1 MKSLAMK
8 FTAIVLA
15 AVFLLTG
22 VASVLGMVFAAILDE
37 EQQTPDEI
45 YYEELRHEARMVAY
59 AQVCAWRTYQNS
71 PVPREVVD
79 WGVKLGVVDVS
90 GLPLDEPLDY
100 GLKAVGWIIA
110 EQNGEFHTEGDMTPG
125 AGRYSFYFEA
135 ISPSYEI
142 VMPSTHVQEPQKH
155 TFGYG
160 GISYSVLRRIG
171 VPCSVEVM
179 VEVGDIPFAMDLL
192 FFVYAI
198 SDMLPLILIASL
210 LLFGMCMVYLCWV
223 AGRKKGA
230 DGIHPAGLNALPLD
244 LYTVAVGFLGA
255 AGIYVWSRLGDTLE
269 NGFYSWMLVW
279 LMAILSWVICLLPVI
294 YIFAIAAQVKAG
306 NFYWWR
312 RSIVGMAL
320 RLCWKAAKW
329 LIQGLRQV
337 FSRAYRALRSMARM
351 IPTVWQWL
359 LTAFL
364 MVFIPVI
371 LLILATTSWGSAR
384 EFFVI
389 LLLGSLVCDIALVWY
404 GGWCFG
410 TILKAAKRM
419 AAGDLD
425 AKIDTKQLYGS
436 FRGCAEHLNTTSD
449 AAMLAAREK
458 IKSERMKTEL
468 ITNVSHDIKTPL
480 TSLIN
485 YVDLLQK
492 PHTQEEGQQ
501 YLEVLARQSAR
512 LKKLIE
518 DLMEMSKASTGNV
531 TTQITQVNAAEAVHQ
546 ALGEFADKLLAARL
560 TSVVRLPEEPVSMQA
575 DGRLAWRVM
584 GNLLSNAVK
593 YAMPGT
599 RLYVDV
605 EKQEN
610 RVLISFKNISAEP
623 LNISA
628 EELMERFV
636 RGDASRNTE
645 GSGLGLNIA
654 ASLME
659 VQGGRMEVL
668 VDGDLFK
675 VTLFFPC
682 S

>member
-8 FTAIVLA
+8 FAGILLA
-15 AVFLLTG
+15 AVLLLTAIG
-22 VASVLGMVFAAILDE
+22 SVLGMVFASALE
-37 EQQTPDEI
+37 AEGQTPDEI
-45 YYEELRHEARMVAY
+45 LYEELRYEAREIAY
-59 AQVCAWRTYQNS
+59 AKVRTHLTYQSS
-71 PVPREVVD
+71 PVPREVID
-79 WGVKLGVVDVS
+79 WGVSLGMVDIYNVPLAH
-90 GLPLDEPLDY
+90 GLE
-100 GLKAVGWIIA
+100 AVGWIITDPGGQSHS
-110 EQNGEFHTEGDMTPG
+110 EGELTPDN
-125 AGRYSFYFEA
+125 GRYSFYFEA

-142 VMPSTHVQEPQKH
+142 VVPTHVVQEPQKNI
-155 TFGYG
+155 FSYG
-160 GISYSVLRRIG
+160 GTNYSILRREG
-171 VPCSVEVM
+171 QMHSVEVM
-179 VEVGDIPFAMDLL
+179 LEIYNLPFQWDLL

-198 SDMLPLILIASL
+198 SDILPLILIASL
-210 LLFGMCMVYLCWV
+210 LLFGVCMVYLCWA
-223 AGRKKGA
+223 AGRKKGD
-230 DGIHPAGLNALPLD
+230 DGIRPAGLNAMPLD
-244 LYTVAVGFLGA
+244 LYTVAVGFLGFL
-255 AGIYVWSRLGDTLE
+255 GVYVWFHLMDTME
-269 NGFYSWMLVW
+269 NGNYSRMLVW
-279 LMAILSWVICLLPVI
+279 LMVILSWIICLLPVC

-306 NFYWWR
+306 KGYWWR
-312 RSIVGMAL
+312 RSIIGMVL
-320 RLCWKAAKW
+320 SVVWRVAKW
-329 LIQGLRQV
+329 LLGRCYRCLRAMVQ
-337 FSRAYRALRSMARM
+337 M
-351 IPTVWQWL
+351 IPTIWQWL
-359 LTAFL
+359 LAAFL
-364 MVFIPVI
+364 MVAMPV
-371 LLILATTSWGSAR
+371 LFLILANASWGSAQA
-384 EFFVI
+384 FFI
-389 LLLGSLVCDIALVWY
+389 LLLLGSLVSDVVLVWY

-410 TILKAAKRM
+410 TILRAANRM
-419 AAGDLD
+419 ARGDLD
-425 AKIDTKQLYGS
+425 TKIDTKQLYGS
-436 FRGCAEHLNTTSD
+436 FRSCAEHLNTTSD

-458 IKSERMKTEL
+458 MKSERMKTEL

-501 YLEVLARQSAR
+501 YLDVLARQSNR

-531 TTQITQVNAAEAVHQ
+531 TTQITTVDPSEAVHQ
-546 ALGEFADKLLAARL
+546 ALGEFADKLFAAQL
-560 TSVVRLPEEPVSMQA
+560 TPVLRLPEEPIAMQA
-575 DGRLAWRVM
+575 DGRLTWRVM
-584 GNLLSNAVK
+584 GNLLGNAVK

-605 EKQEN
+605 EQRESK
-610 RVLISFKNISAEP
+610 VLISFKNISAEP

-659 VQGGRMEVL
+659 VQGGSMQVT

>member
-8 FTAIVLA
+8 FAAIVLA
-15 AVFLLTG
+15 AVFLLAG
-22 VASVLGMVFAAILDE
+22 IASVLGMVLVASLE
-37 EQQTPDEI
+37 ERNETPDEMF
-45 YYEELRHEARMVAY
+45 YEELRYEAMQVAY
-59 AQVCAWRTYQNS
+59 AQVRAWQTYQNS
-71 PVPREVVD
+71 PVPQEVVD
-79 WGVKLGVVDVS
+79 HGVSLGIVDVYNVPLAS
-90 GLPLDEPLDY
+90 GLQ
-100 GLKAVGWIIA
+100 AVGWILTD
-110 EQNGEFHTEGDMTPG
+110 QNGKCHLDGSMDPG
-125 AGRYSFYFEA
+125 TDRHGFFFEA
-135 ISPSYEI
+135 IAPSYEI
-142 VMPSTHVQEPQKH
+142 VMPSADVHEPQKN

-160 GISYSVLRRIG
+160 GISYSVLRRSG
-171 VPCSVEVM
+171 ETFRVEVM
-179 VEVGDIPFAMDLL
+179 LEVTDIPSHWDLL

-198 SDMLPLILIASL
+198 SDLLPLILIACL
-210 LLFGMCMVYLCWV
+210 LLFGICMVYLCWAAGKKKV
-223 AGRKKGA
+223 AE
-230 DGIHPAGLNALPLD
+230 GIHPAGMNALPLD
-244 LYTVAVGFLGA
+244 LYTVIVGILGA
-255 AGIYVWSRLGDTLE
+255 IGVTVWFRLMDTME
-269 NGFYSWMLVW
+269 NGSFYWMLVW
-279 LMAILSWVICLLPVI
+279 LTGVLSWVICLLPVC

-306 NFYWWR
+306 NGYWWR
-312 RSIVGMAL
+312 RSIVGIVLA
-320 RLCWKAAKW
+320 LCWRV
-329 LIQGLRQV
+329 LRRLL
-337 FSRAYRALRSMARM
+337 RAVKRFLGRVYRALRSMARM
-351 IPTVWQWL
+351 VPAVWQWL

-371 LLILATTSWGSAR
+371 LLLFASSSYGNR
-384 EFFVI
+384 RDFFV
-389 LLLGSLVCDIALVWY
+389 LLFLGSLIFDAALVWY

-419 AAGDLD
+419 AQGDLD
-425 AKIDTKQLYGS
+425 TKIETKQLYGS
-436 FRGCAEHLNTTSD
+436 FRSCAEHLNTTSD

-458 IKSERMKTEL
+458 MKSERMKTEL

-501 YLEVLARQSAR
+501 YLEVLARQSGR
-512 LKKLIE
+512 LKKLID
-518 DLMEMSKASTGNV
+518 DLMEMSKASTGNM
-531 TTQITQVNAAEAVHQ
+531 TTQITDVNAAEAVHQ
-546 ALGEFADKLLAARL
+546 ALGEFADKLEAVGLQA
-560 TSVVRLPEEPVSMQA
+560 VVRLPEEPVTMRA

-605 EKQEN
+605 QKREN
-610 RVLISFKNISAEP
+610 KVLISFKNISAEP

-654 ASLME
+654 AGLMD
-659 VQGGRMEVL
+659 VQGGNMEVL

>member
-8 FTAIVLA
+8 FAAIVLA
-15 AVFLLTG
+15 AVFLLAG
-22 VASVLGMVFAAILDE
+22 IASVLGMVLVASLE
-37 EQQTPDEI
+37 ERNETPDGMF
-45 YYEELRHEARMVAY
+45 YEELRYEALQVAY
-59 AQVCAWRTYQNS
+59 AQVRAWQTYQNS
-71 PVPREVVD
+71 PVPQEVVD
-79 WGVKLGVVDVS
+79 HGVSLGIVDVYNVPPVS
-90 GLPLDEPLDY
+90 GLQ
-100 GLKAVGWIIA
+100 AVGWILTD
-110 EQNGEFHTEGDMTPG
+110 QNGKCYLDGSMDPG
-125 AGRYSFYFEA
+125 TDRHGFFFEA
-135 ISPSYEI
+135 IAPSYEI
-142 VMPSTHVQEPQKH
+142 VMPSADVHEPQKN

-160 GISYSVLRRIG
+160 GISYSVLRRSG
-171 VPCSVEVM
+171 ETFSVEVM
-179 VEVGDIPFAMDLL
+179 LEVTDIPSYWDLL

-198 SDMLPLILIASL
+198 SDLLPLILIACL
-210 LLFGMCMVYLCWV
+210 LLFGICMVYLCWA
-223 AGRKKGA
+223 AGKKKA
-230 DGIHPAGLNALPLD
+230 VEDIHPAGMNALPLD
-244 LYTVAVGFLGA
+244 LYTVIVGILGA
-255 AGIYVWSRLGDTLE
+255 IGVTVWFRLMDTME
-269 NGFYSWMLVW
+269 NGSFYWMLVW
-279 LMAILSWVICLLPVI
+279 LTGVLSWVICLLPVC
-294 YIFAIAAQVKAG
+294 YIFAIAAQAKAG
-306 NFYWWR
+306 NGYWWR
-312 RSIVGMAL
+312 RSIVGIVLA
-320 RLCWKAAKW
+320 LCWRV
-329 LIQGLRQV
+329 LRRLL
-337 FSRAYRALRSMARM
+337 RAVKRFLGRVYRALRSMARM

-359 LTAFL
+359 LTSFF
-364 MVFIPVI
+364 MVLVPVI
-371 LLILATTSWGSAR
+371 LLLLATSSWGSAR

-389 LLLGSLVCDIALVWY
+389 LLLGSLVTDVVLVWY

-419 AAGDLD
+419 SQGDLD
-425 AKIDTKQLYGS
+425 TKIETKQLYGS
-436 FRGCAEHLNTTSD
+436 FRSCAEHLNTTSD

-458 IKSERMKTEL
+458 MKSERMKTEL

-492 PHTQEEGQQ
+492 PHTQEEGEQ
-501 YLEVLARQSAR
+501 YLEVLSRQSGR

-531 TTQITQVNAAEAVHQ
+531 TTEITQVDAAEAVHQ
-546 ALGEFADKLLAARL
+546 ALGEFADKLHVAGLIPVFRQ
-560 TSVVRLPEEPVSMQA
+560 PEEPVFMHC

-584 GNLLSNAVK
+584 SNLLGNAVK

-605 EKQEN
+605 AKVDGK
-610 RVLISFKNISAEP
+610 VLISFKNISAEP

-659 VQGGRMEVL
+659 VQGGSMQVL

>member
-22 VASVLGMVFAAILDE
+22 VASVLGMVFAAILEE
-37 EQQTPDEI
+37 EQQTPDEM
-45 YYEELRHEARMVAY
+45 YYEELRNEALQLAY
-59 AQVCAWRTYQNS
+59 AKTREYQIYQHS
-71 PVPREVVD
+71 TAPREVVEHAMRM
-79 WGVKLGVVDVS
+79 GFLNVYNIPSPYALQV
-90 GLPLDEPLDY
+90 
-100 GLKAVGWIIA
+100 VGWVITDQTGQSA
-110 EQNGEFHTEGDMTPG
+110 SEGDMTPG
-125 AGRYSFYFEA
+125 TGRQGFYFE
-135 ISPSYEI
+135 SLGPSYEI
-142 VMPSTHVQEPQKH
+142 VVPSADVRGPQKE
-155 TFGYG
+155 TFGYS
-160 GISYSVLRRIG
+160 GISYSILRREG
-171 VPCSVEVM
+171 TSHSVEIMLEIADMPGVW
-179 VEVGDIPFAMDLL
+179 DLL

-210 LLFGMCMVYLCWV
+210 LLFGSCMVYLCWA
-223 AGRKKGA
+223 AGKKKGV
-230 DGIHPAGLNALPLD
+230 DGIHPSGLNALPLD

-269 NGFYSWMLVW
+269 NGFNSWMLVW

-329 LIQGLRQV
+329 LIQGLRRV

-371 LLILATTSWGSAR
+371 LLILATTNWGFER

-410 TILKAAKRM
+410 TILTAAKRM

-425 AKIDTKQLYGS
+425 TKIDTKQLYGS

-449 AAMLAAREK
+449 AALLAAREK
-458 IKSERMKTEL
+458 MKSERMKTEL

-518 DLMEMSKASTGNV
+518 DLMEMSKASTGNIAV
-531 TTQITQVNAAEAVHQ
+531 ELTTVDPVEAINQ
-546 ALGEFADKLLAARL
+546 ALGEFSEKLENTKLIPIFTA
-560 TSVVRLPEEPVSMQA
+560 PEHPVQMRA
-575 DGRLAWRVM
+575 DGRLVWRVLS
-584 GNLLSNAVK
+584 NLLSNTVK
-593 YAMPGT
+593 YALPGT
-599 RLYVDV
+599 RVYIDLVTTDS
-605 EKQEN
+605 N
-610 RVLISFKNISAEP
+610 VLISLKNISREP
-623 LNISA
+623 LNVSA
-628 EELMERFV
+628 QELLERFV

-654 ASLME
+654 KSLME
-659 VQGGRMEVL
+659 LQGGSLQLL

-675 VTLFFPC
+675 VTLSF
-682 S
+682 SRS

>member
-15 AVFLLTG
+15 AVFLLAAIG
-22 VASVLGMVFAAILDE
+22 SVLGMVFTAILDE
-37 EQQTPDEI
+37 EKQTPDEM
-45 YYEELRHEARMVAY
+45 YYEELRNEALQLAY
-59 AQVCAWRTYQNS
+59 AKTREYQIYHHS
-71 PVPREVVD
+71 TAPREVVEHAIRM
-79 WGVKLGVVDVS
+79 GYVGAYIVPSNYELQV
-90 GLPLDEPLDY
+90 
-100 GLKAVGWIIA
+100 VGWIITDQTGQSA
-110 EQNGEFHTEGDMTPG
+110 SEGDMTPG
-125 AGRYSFYFEA
+125 TGRHGFYFE
-135 ISPSYEI
+135 SLWPSYEI
-142 VMPSTHVQEPQKH
+142 VVPSADVRGPQKE

-160 GISYSVLRRIG
+160 GISYSILRQEG
-171 VPCSVEVM
+171 TSHSVEIM
-179 VEVGDIPFAMDLL
+179 LEIADMPGIWDLV

-198 SDMLPLILIASL
+198 ADLLPLILIASL

-223 AGRKKGA
+223 AGKKKGV

-279 LMAILSWVICLLPVI
+279 LMAILSWVICLLPVC

-312 RSIVGMAL
+312 RSIIGMVL
-320 RLCWKAAKW
+320 RWCWKAAKW
-329 LIQGLRQV
+329 LIQGLRRV

-371 LLILATTSWGSAR
+371 LLILATTSWGFER

-389 LLLGSLVCDIALVWY
+389 LLLGSLAADVVLVWY

-419 AAGDLD
+419 AAGNLD

-436 FRGCAEHLNTTSD
+436 FRSCAEHLNTTSD

-458 IKSERMKTEL
+458 MKSERMKTEL

-492 PHTQEEGQQ
+492 PHTQEEQQQ
-501 YLEVLARQSAR
+501 YLDVLARQSSR

-531 TTQITQVNAAEAVHQ
+531 TTQITDVNATEAVHQ
-546 ALGEFADKLLAARL
+546 ALGEFADKLLAAQL
-560 TSVVRLPEEPVSMQA
+560 TPVVRLPEEPVSMKA

-605 EKQEN
+605 TRQTD

-654 ASLME
+654 AGLME
-659 VQGGRMEVL
+659 VQRGSMEVL